1 MKSKSNMSIIKESK
15 SACSSNLPDLSRT
28 ELQIL
33 NVIWKNKEGLSVRE
47 VHEQIIKAFKW
58 AYSTTKTTMD
68 RMVKKGLLRREDFDG
83 VFLYQAEI
91 SKPAG
96 LARLIS
102 FFMNDLL
109 EMDQSALVSLF
120 GQSKALTA
128 SEVDEL
134 ESLLEEQAHRSET
147 NFNSDKKE
155 G

>member
-1 MKSKSNMSIIKESK
+1 MKTKAKST
-15 SACSSNLPDLSRT
+15 ADLPDLSRT

-33 NVIWKNKEGLSVRE
+33 NVIWKSKEGQSVRE
-47 VHEQIIKAFKW
+47 VHEQISKTFNW
-58 AYSTTKTTMD
+58 AYSTSKTTMD
-68 RMVKKGLLRREDFDG
+68 RMVKKGLLRREDFHG

-120 GQSKALTA
+120 GQSKALTE

-134 ESLLEEQAHRSET
+134 ESLLDEQVNQS
-147 NFNSDKKE
+147 NKGSNNNNVKK
-155 G
+155 GK

>member
-1 MKSKSNMSIIKESK
+1 MNDKSKDNK
-15 SACSSNLPDLSRT
+15 SGFPTSLPDLSRT

-47 VHEQIIKAFKW
+47 VHEQIIKTFKW

-68 RMVKKGLLRREDFDG
+68 RMVKKGLLRREDFHG

-134 ESLLEEQAHRSET
+134 ESLLEEQSGQSEMKSNT
-147 NFNSDKKE
+147 IKKE

>member
-1 MKSKSNMSIIKESK
+1 MKPKSNVD
-15 SACSSNLPDLSRT
+15 LPDLSRT

-33 NVIWKNKEGLSVRE
+33 NILWKSKDGLSVRE
-47 VHEQIIKAFKW
+47 VHEQIKETFNW

-68 RMVKKGLLRREDFDG
+68 RMVKKGLLKRDDFHG
-83 VFLYQAEI
+83 VFLYQAQI

-96 LARLIS
+96 LARLLS

-120 GQSKALTA
+120 GRSKALSE

-134 ESLLEEQAHRSET
+134 ESLLEQQTEQ
-147 NFNSDKKE
+147 KE
-155 G
+155 KTKL

>member
-1 MKSKSNMSIIKESK
+1 MLNILWKSK
-15 SACSSNLPDLSRT
+15 D
-28 ELQIL
+28 
-33 NVIWKNKEGLSVRE
+33 GLSVRE
-47 VHEQIIKAFKW
+47 VHEQIKETFNW

-68 RMVKKGLLRREDFDG
+68 RMVKKGLLRREDFHG

-120 GQSKALTA
+120 GRSKALSD
-128 SEVDEL
+128 SEIDEL
-134 ESLLEEQAHRSET
+134 ESLLDQQTDKNPISKSE
-147 NFNSDKKE
+147 K
-155 G
+155 

>member
-1 MKSKSNMSIIKESK
+1 MRSKTGSN
-15 SACSSNLPDLSRT
+15 ANLPDLSRT

-47 VHEQIIKAFKW
+47 VHQQISRTFNW

-68 RMVKKGLLRREDFDG
+68 RMVKKGLLRREDFHG

-120 GQSKALTA
+120 GQSKALTEA
-128 SEVDEL
+128 EVDEL
-134 ESLLEEQAHRSET
+134 ESLLDEQAKQNKVTE
-147 NFNSDKKE
+147 NKE
-155 G
+155 K

>member
-1 MKSKSNMSIIKESK
+1 MTGKPTTAN
-15 SACSSNLPDLSRT
+15 NLPDLSRT

-33 NVIWKNKEGLSVRE
+33 NIIWKSSEGLSVRE
-47 VHEQIIKAFKW
+47 VHEQIIKTFKW

-68 RMVKKGLLRREDFDG
+68 RMVKKGLLRREDFHG

-96 LARLIS
+96 LAKLIS

-120 GQSKALTA
+120 GRSKALTGE
-128 SEVDEL
+128 EVDEL
-134 ESLLEEQAHRSET
+134 EKLLVQQTETSE
-147 NFNSDKKE
+147 NNKAEINNPGD
-155 G
+155 